1 MRVVMRDARV
11 TLIALLSVVALGLVS
26 TVVSVA
32 AAAARTSVLIM
43 GGSGD
48 PLTTDQ
54 DGLPFI
60 RDYTTKV
67 VTNFVTPSASRPGS
81 GIPDGPYN
89 AVAVIT
95 PAEFNSGHPSDNSLT
110 FDRSVAA
117 GTEKLDTCINSGEAC
132 DINEDIGS
140 DRPAADDDLVVF
152 GFSQSAAIAT
162 LEKARLAAKYPFGE
176 GPDVSF
182 ILTANGN
189 RPNGGFLA
197 RGPQGFTIPLGFPN
211 GGVTFN
217 GSTPTNTQY
226 STIDIA
232 IQYDGWADQPINPA
246 NLLAVANANAGQRLL
261 HPHYADHSL
270 DEPGIIDQGQYGDT
284 RYLMIP
290 ADTLPLLYELS
301 QTPVVGSFLADVLD
315 APLRV
320 LVESGYD
327 RTSSPGEPKPWTL
340 VPAKDPLKTAV
351 DFVVAIPTG
360 WDNAIENI
368 NGTRPFGTQ
377 RPGPF
382 GVGGPDVD
390 YLNPPADAVESTA
403 ETAEDTS
410 STSAATLVSLRKSLT
425 ESRIDPTADEV
436 MAITEKATRQE
447 HQTVDAPNDTTGDEP
462 ETAGTAT
469 SPDSTGSTQQAS
481 DPKSSTDAPGDS
493 RTEAESTDTA
503 DTAAKR
509 GPKQQGR
516 AAGAKS
522 GEVTSDPQK
531 PSGDGNSSSSSH
543 PASGAA
549 TASTDDSGGRHR
561 ASDSGAAAS
570 KPSSRATNSK
580 PKHAAPD
587 NGDRRTESAAAHRP
601 AKRDTNATEKS
612 DKSEKPE
619 KSDKSAS
626 AAKS

>member
-1 MRVVMRDARV
+1 M
-11 TLIALLSVVALGLVS
+11 TLIAVLGVIAVGLVS

-32 AAAARTSVLIM
+32 AAAARTTVLIM

-48 PLTTDQ
+48 PLSTDQ

-60 RDYTTKV
+60 RDYTAKAV
-67 VTNFVTPSASRPGS
+67 ANFVTPSAARPET
-81 GIPDGPYN
+81 GIPGGPYN

-95 PAEFNSGHPSDNSLT
+95 PAEFNSGHPSDHTLT
-110 FDRSVAA
+110 FDKSVAA
-117 GTEKLDTCINSGEAC
+117 GLEKLDTCIESGDAC
-132 DINEDIGS
+132 DINEDLGS
-140 DRPAADDDLVVF
+140 DRPAPGDDLVVF
-152 GFSQSAAIAT
+152 GYSQSSAIAT
-162 LEKARLAAKYPFGE
+162 LEKIRLAEKYPFGE

-197 RGPQGFTIPLGFPN
+197 RGPQGFTIPLGLPY
-211 GGVTFN
+211 GGATFN

-232 IQYDGWADQPINPA
+232 YQYDGWADQPINPA
-246 NLLAVANANAGQRLL
+246 NLLAVANASAGQRLL

-320 LVESGYD
+320 LVEAGYD

-340 VPAKDPLKTAV
+340 IPAKDPLKTAA
-351 DFVVAIPTG
+351 DFLVAIPTG
-360 WDNAIENI
+360 WDNAIEDV

-390 YLNPPADAVESTA
+390 YLDPSELDPSDLDSSGDEDSATPATSVSRETDSRAEAVTDQIEAATETATEKVATKVATTLAGAVSTVESEPQTA
-403 ETAEDTS
+403 ETDEAATSETDSETS
-410 STSAATLVSLRKSLT
+410 S
-425 ESRIDPTADEV
+425 DTAHP
-436 MAITEKATRQE
+436 APQKAPEKAPQKISLK
-447 HQTVDAPNDTTGDEP
+447 APQK
-462 ETAGTAT
+462 T
-469 SPDSTGSTQQAS
+469 SQKTQQADTTVTTGSEDKAVTKTAGATPDPEQAAS
-481 DPKSSTDAPGDS
+481 DGGTSAGRHSSGVTAKPSEKESTPKHRA
-493 RTEAESTDTA
+493 AESD
-503 DTAAKR
+503 
-509 GPKQQGR
+509 
-516 AAGAKS
+516 AG
-522 GEVTSDPQK
+522 TQK
-531 PSGDGNSSSSSH
+531 TPRNTGTK
-543 PASGAA
+543 A
-549 TASTDDSGGRHR
+549 
-561 ASDSGAAAS
+561 
-570 KPSSRATNSK
+570 
-580 PKHAAPD
+580 KHAASD
-587 NGDRRTESAAAHRP
+587 GSDRQDRQAKPGGAHR
-601 AKRDTNATEKS
+601 AADKNSAGS
-612 DKSEKPE
+612 DKSA
-619 KSDKSAS
+619 AS